1 MDPEGSG
8 AGFSVFRKE
17 MAGMPD
23 QEKTAEGTPG
33 SGNTAEDK
41 AAPASVPQWI
51 KDILADEGKGKE
63 FLRFTT
69 STYQEQFAKHKQE
82 SERRE
87 NTWKGHATSSD
98 YWKKLDDAG
107 REHVSDASANLED
120 AVATAVERGVP
131 AELLEDHTTAAG
143 VRGFAAKYL
152 KANSTKPSVG
162 PQGTDAIEAL
172 VAAKV
177 AELLGKQSATEKRAS
192 EPNPWG
198 LDLSGGKRSA
208 PALAYKD
215 ILKSGKP
222 MPSAAEI
229 DGAVA
234 QSFRR

>member
-1 MDPEGSG
+1 MPDPEK
-8 AGFSVFRKE
+8 V
-17 MAGMPD
+17 
-23 QEKTAEGTPG
+23 TEGTPG
-33 SGNTAEDK
+33 SGDAAGGD
-41 AAPASVPQWI
+41 AAPGGAPQWI
-51 KDILADEGKGKE
+51 RDILVDEAKGKE
-63 FLRFTT
+63 FLQFTRA
-69 STYQEQFAKHKQE
+69 TYNDDFAKHKLE

-120 AVATAVERGVP
+120 AVAIAVERGVP

-152 KANSTKPSVG
+152 KANSGKPSVG

-177 AELLGKQSATEKRAS
+177 AELLGKQPATEKRAS

-222 MPSAAEI
+222 MPSSAEI
-229 DGAVA
+229 DSAVA
-234 QSFRR
+234 QSFQR